1 MIGNWI
7 DLMIIFFLVVHFVDG
22 AKRGLYSII
31 VNMVSFV
38 VALII
43 SYFTYSYT
51 AYIFISSFG
60 LETVYANII
69 GFFLNMFVIKFIM
82 LVASRKKLPDSLF
95 VINKCF
101 KRRVTCGFTSLL
113 YSYIVVFLLL
123 SIALS
128 FSMPYIFR
136 DQIASSSFG
145 KIAVADPVRINNGLE
160 NIFGDVLSTTISKFD
175 FLTVGEGKD
184 ETIYLG
190 YTISDVKVDEKDEA
204 DMLLLINKERESRNL
219 LPLVEDEKAK
229 LTARKHGIDM
239 FQKGYFSH
247 INLENQS
254 PSDRMKQGEVEFS
267 FSGENLALSK
277 DLLSAH
283 DGLMNSAGH
292 KKNILQLLYHR
303 VGIGVIDGGAYGKI
317 FVQNFAD

>member
-7 DLMIIFFLVVHFVDG
+7 DLIIIFYLLTHFADG

-51 AYIFISSFG
+51 AHIFISLFG
-60 LETVYANII
+60 LENVYANII
-69 GFFLNMFVIKFIM
+69 GFFLNMFVIKFII
-82 LVASRKKLPDSLF
+82 LVMSRRKLPDSLF
-95 VINKCF
+95 VFNKCF

-113 YSYIVVFLLL
+113 YSSIVVFLLL
-123 SIALS
+123 SITLS
-128 FSMPYIFR
+128 FSLPFIFR
-136 DQIASSSFG
+136 NQVASSSFG
-145 KIAVADPVRINNGLE
+145 KVVVVDPVRINKGLE
-160 NIFGDVLSTTISKFD
+160 NIFGDVLSTTMSKFD
-175 FLTVGEGKD
+175 FMTVGDGKS

-190 YTISDVKVDEKDEA
+190 YTTSDVKVDEKDEA
-204 DMLLLINKERESRNL
+204 DMLKLINQERESRNL
-219 LPLVEDEKAK
+219 LPLIEDEQAK
-229 LTARKHGIDM
+229 QTARKHGIDM

-247 INLENQS
+247 VNLENQI
-254 PSDRMKQGEVEFS
+254 PSYRMKQGGVEFN

-277 DLLSAH
+277 DLPSAH
-283 DGLMNSAGH
+283 NGLMNSTGH
-292 KKNILQLLYHR
+292 RKNILQPLYHR
-303 VGIGVIDGGAYGKI
+303 VGIGVIDGGEYGKI